1 MNQKVVTVMSKVKFS
16 DVVKRANTKEDRF
29 NTDRLYYV
37 GGEHIESNEVLIEK
51 RGLIEGS
58 TIGPMFYYG
67 FKAGQVLYVSRNP
80 HLRKAGMVT
89 FDGICSEKT
98 FVLETIDEGILL
110 QRYLPFILQSDDFW
124 DYAESHKSGSVNF
137 FVNWSTL
144 ANYEFELPSI
154 EKQKELSDILW
165 DITKTRDIYK
175 KMINMTDELIE
186 AKFYEC
192 FEGDKYEYQELGSIS
207 KKWFKGQPFKKE
219 YMVEEGVNPC
229 IHYGEL
235 FTKYGAVI
243 NDVVS
248 FTNVEPVKCSK
259 KGDILFPTSD
269 VTPDGLTKCSTILC
283 DDIILGG
290 DIVVMRPDLEI
301 NSTYLSYA
309 IRMQRDQLLQRV
321 TGSLVRHIS
330 AKSLKTVKIPI
341 PPREKQ
347 DEFEKFIEKTEV
359 SKAEINQ
366 SLSRI
371 SELYKAIIVENIK

>member
-1 MNQKVVTVMSKVKFS
+1 MTVYRFEDIAFNSTEKKKPVDEDKYAYIGLEHLNPDSIFVTKYGADNAPKGDKLIMKKGDVLFGKRRAYQKKVAIAPCDGIFS
-16 DVVKRANTKEDRF
+16 A
-29 NTDRLYYV
+29 
-37 GGEHIESNEVLIEK
+37 H
-51 RGLIEGS
+51 
-58 TIGPMFYYG
+58 
-67 FKAGQVLYVSRNP
+67 
-80 HLRKAGMVT
+80 GMVLRPNEDVIDKS
-89 FDGICSEKT
+89 FFPLFIKSDYFLDEAIKISVGS
-98 FVLETIDEGILL
+98 LSPTI
-110 QRYLPFILQSDDFW
+110 
-124 DYAESHKSGSVNF
+124 
-137 FVNWSTL
+137 NWKDL
-144 ANYEFELPSI
+144 KELKFELPTLSEQKKLADVLWSI
-154 EKQKELSDILW
+154 YETKEE
-165 DITKTRDIYK
+165 YK
-175 KMINMTDELIE
+175 ELIE
-186 AKFYEC
+186 ATDELVKSQFYEC

-207 KKWFKGQPFKKE
+207 KKWFKGQPFKKD
-219 YMVEEGVNPC
+219 YIVEDGVNPC

-235 FTKYGAVI
+235 FTKYGVVI
-243 NDVVS
+243 NDVIS
-248 FTNVEPVKCSK
+248 FTNAEPVKCSK

-309 IRMQRDQLLQRV
+309 IRMQREQLLQRV

-366 SLSRI
+366 SLARI